1 MGSSGDVSWMSC
13 AGWCFLRKIKVKG
26 SLMIIL
32 TKRFI
37 LKVVILVLFMVFLN
51 LISFCQILFTIIF
64 FTLLFLLQQLAIITQ
79 LAFSELLNPAIPNE
93 HCPKDSS
100 TSCEEI
106 QAVSANDSFNIYSLL
121 SIIPLTETKEIT
133 FEVIFRNTTNLNISR
148 DELKQ
153 LFKFATS
160 VTHFLLKDDVYDQ
173 TYGFSMGS
181 PLGRVLANLFMDY
194 HERN

>member
-1 MGSSGDVSWMSC
+1 M
-13 AGWCFLRKIKVKG
+13 
-26 SLMIIL
+26 
-32 TKRFI
+32 
-37 LKVVILVLFMVFLN
+37 
-51 LISFCQILFTIIF
+51 
-64 FTLLFLLQQLAIITQ
+64 
-79 LAFSELLNPAIPNE
+79 
-93 HCPKDSS
+93 
-100 TSCEEI
+100 

-173 TYGFSMGS
+173 TDGFSMGS
-181 PLGRVLANLFMDY
+181 PLGRVLANLFMDH